1 MNRTSSSS
9 SSVSI
14 LDKSINKP
22 RSDQVSLSAF
32 AYLYSELV
40 QYHQSRVSS
49 ISELEQRLASSGY
62 GVGFKILELLAYRNR
77 ETKRETRIM
86 SILQFVSSSVWKSLF
101 GKPADSL
108 ERSIDHADEY
118 MIFDN
123 NPITSNF
130 VSVHQ
135 SSADAYISG
144 IIAGVLEGAGFNARV
159 SAHTVQVEEG
169 EMRNGFVGL
178 PSRKDKAVFLVKFA
192 EKVLVRDA
200 SLANR

>member
-1 MNRTSSSS
+1 MSRQTT
-9 SSVSI
+9 SVSI
-14 LDKSINKP
+14 LDKQIIKA
-22 RSDQVSLSAF
+22 RTDQVSLSAF

-49 ISELEQRLASSGY
+49 ISELEQRLSRSGY
-62 GVGFKILELLAYRNR
+62 GVGFKVLELLAYRSR

-86 SILQFVSSSVWKSLF
+86 SILQFVSSAVWKSLF

-118 MIFDN
+118 MIFDY

-144 IIAGVLEGAGFNARV
+144 IIAGVLEGAGFSARV

-169 EMRNGFVGL
+169 EARNGFVGL

>member
-1 MNRTSSSS
+1 M
-9 SSVSI
+9 
-14 LDKSINKP
+14 KA

-32 AYLYSELV
+32 AYIYSELV

-49 ISELEQRLASSGY
+49 ISELEQRLSSSGY
-62 GVGFKILELLAYRNR
+62 GVGFKVLELLAYRTR

-101 GKPADSL
+101 GKAADSL

-118 MIFDN
+118 MIFDY

-135 SSADAYISG
+135 SSADAYVSG
-144 IIAGVLEGAGFNARV
+144 IIAGVLEGAGFSAKV
-159 SAHTVQVEEG
+159 SAHTVDVEEG
-169 EMRNGFVGL
+169 EGRNGLVGL

-192 EKVLVRDA
+192 EKVLERDA
-200 SLANR
+200 SLSSR

>member
-1 MNRTSSSS
+1 MPSRQKLKNLAL
-9 SSVSI
+9 
-14 LDKSINKP
+14 LDTHLFICTI
-22 RSDQVSLSAF
+22 Q
-32 AYLYSELV
+32 
-40 QYHQSRVSS
+40 
-49 ISELEQRLASSGY
+49 
-62 GVGFKILELLAYRNR
+62 
-77 ETKRETRIM
+77 TKRETRIM
-86 SILQFVSSSVWKSLF
+86 SILQFVSSAVWKSLF

-118 MIFDN
+118 MIFDY

-144 IIAGVLEGAGFNARV
+144 IIAGVLEGAGFSARV

-169 EMRNGFVGL
+169 EARNGFVGL